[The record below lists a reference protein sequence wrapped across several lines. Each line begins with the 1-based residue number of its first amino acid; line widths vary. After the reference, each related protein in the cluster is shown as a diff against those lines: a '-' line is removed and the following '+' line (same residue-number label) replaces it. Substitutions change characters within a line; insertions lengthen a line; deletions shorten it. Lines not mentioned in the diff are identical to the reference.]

1 VKTRPDNVFLPLLLM
16 GVMGVLSLMLAG
28 RLAAQTVTGIAVGQY
43 HSLFVKSDGTLWG
56 MGNNGD
62 GRLGLGSVITDVEV
76 PTEITNGVGS
86 VAAGYLHSLFER
98 NNALWAMGYDYYG
111 QLGDGTSLNH
121 YVPEQVVLV
130 SPRAS
135 ISALAAGAYHS
146 LFATTQYF
154 TGTGTDLQGA
164 GWNATG
170 QLGDGTYDNHY
181 TFESIYPV
189 SSGSISAVAG
199 GYDHSLFVLPNGSLW
214 GMGDNTNG
222 ELGIGLLTHTNLPEM
237 IVPGGVTAVAAG
249 DDFSLFLKSDGTL
262 WGMGNNQY
270 SELGLGSEYFLP
282 PSTTAPL
289 VIFSNLIAATVV
301 AVAAGANDAFCITSD
316 GILWGAG
323 DNTYGELGQGT
334 AGDFQFGIWMPIAR
348 NVVAVAAGPYDTL
361 FIKSDGSLWGMGQN
375 SYGELGT
382 GDNNERSVPVE
393 ILPPPPPAITGVSV
407 AGSQVVVTWPTNQ
420 AGFQLQSTASLGPSA
435 AWHAVSPGPSIV
447 NGQYTVT
454 NPLSASQQFYQLA
467 DNNPPSPSLADTTLP
482 ANMFGNE
489 DNPNPTN
496 NANLWLYTDYT
507 NEVINFYFEYGL
519 TTNYGSKSAL
529 TTVTSNGPNIGLNS
543 VMIFNLSANTTYHIQ
558 AISYVGTTTNYGG
571 DLTFTTQ

>member
-1 VKTRPDNVFLPLLLM
+1 MKIRASNLFLSLLLM
-16 GVMGVLSLMLAG
+16 GGLGLVLAG
-28 RLAAQTVTGIAVGQY
+28 PLAAQTVTAVAVGQG
-43 HSLFVKSDGTLWG
+43 HSLFLKSDGTLWG
-56 MGNNGD
+56 MGNNTD
-62 GRLGLGSVITDVEV
+62 GQLGLGLGLDDTLV
-76 PTEITNGVGS
+76 PVEITNGVGS
-86 VAAGYLHSLFER
+86 VAAGYSHSLFER
-98 NNALWAMGYDYYG
+98 NNALWAMGYNNYD
-111 QLGDGTSLNH
+111 QLGDGTDSSH
-121 YVPEQVVLV
+121 YVPEEVVLV

-146 LFATTQYF
+146 LFATTQHF

-170 QLGDGTYDNHY
+170 QLGDGTYGDHL

-199 GYDHSLFVLPNGSLW
+199 GYDHSLFVLPNASLW

-222 ELGIGLLTHTNLPEM
+222 ELGIGPLTHTNLPEM
-237 IVPGGVTAVAAG
+237 IVPSGVTAVAAG
-249 DDFSLFLKSDGTL
+249 DGFSLFLKSDGTL
-262 WGMGNNQY
+262 WGMGDNDQY
-270 SELGLGSEYFLP
+270 SELGLGSLYSTAQ
-282 PSTTAPL
+282 STTNPL
-289 VIFSNLIAATVV
+289 VIFSNLVAATVV

-323 DNTYGELGQGT
+323 DNSFGELGLVGT
-334 AGDFQFGIWMPIAR
+334 ESYSYFGLWMPIAR

-361 FIKSDGSLWGMGQN
+361 FIRSDGSLWGMGKN

-382 GDNNERSVPVE
+382 GDYVEHPTPVE
-393 ILPPPPPAITGVSV
+393 VVPPPPPPITGVSV
-407 AGSQVVVTWPTNQ
+407 AGSQVIVTWPTNQ
-420 AGFQLQSTASLGPSA
+420 AGFALQSSASLGPSA
-435 AWHAVSPGPSIV
+435 AWHSVSPGPSIV

-454 NPLSASQQFYQLA
+454 NPLFASQQFYQLA
-467 DNNPPSPSLADTTLP
+467 DNPPPSPSLVTITLP
-482 ANMFGNE
+482 ADMEG
-489 DNPNPTN
+489 DLTTPNPTN
-496 NANLWLYTDYT
+496 TANLWLYTDYT

-529 TTVTSNGPNIGLNS
+529 TTVTSNGPNIGANS
-543 VMIFNLSANTTYHIQ
+543 VMIFNLSANTTYHFQ